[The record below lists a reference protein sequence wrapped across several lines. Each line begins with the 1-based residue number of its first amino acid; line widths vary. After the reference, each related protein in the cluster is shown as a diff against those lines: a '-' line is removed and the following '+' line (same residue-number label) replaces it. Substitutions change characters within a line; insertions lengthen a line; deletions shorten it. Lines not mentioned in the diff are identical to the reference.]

1 MQVWICTKQ
10 LFLVCTASFLLMT
23 STTISAFAQGDV
35 EEAIAGLINPNT
47 TTIYIA
53 KRIITMDDKNATA
66 TAVAVT
72 GDRIVSVG
80 SLDSVKKALAGTV
93 YSVDSTFDGRY
104 IMPGL
109 IDQHLHPILGALT
122 LSIPVIAPEAWVL
135 PGKIWPAATTHEEYM
150 AALRGIEKGMQD
162 PNEPLFTWGYH
173 QFFHGVVRRKD
184 LDSISLTRPIIVWH
198 RSAHE
203 AVFNTAALNKFG
215 ITRESVTGKGQPSEQ
230 SNWDEGYF
238 YENGFFVL
246 VAPKILPSLASPE
259 RIAFGI
265 KQMVEMLHNN
275 GVTAYM
281 EPGAVGTP
289 ALFSYYQ
296 KVLGAPEVPMYSFFI
311 ADGKTGYEKGGGV
324 SGAIKASEASV
335 SSIPTTGKVRRLP
348 GEIKLYSDGAVIS
361 LLMQMKDGY
370 TDGHHGE
377 WIMKPDD
384 FTQAFKAYWDA
395 GYQIHIHTTG
405 DEGLELVLNTLEK
418 NLKENPRVD
427 HRTVIVHFAN
437 STDAQVARIAKD
449 GAIVSGNPYY
459 VNGFADNFG
468 ENGLGKERADA
479 MVRLG
484 PVEKAGVSL
493 SLHSDLPMGPAYPLY
508 LAWCAVNRTTQSG
521 RAARPDLGISVNEAL
536 HAITINS
543 AYSWRMEK
551 ELGSIEPH
559 KDCELYR
566 TGRRSLHGHT
576 DALERHQDLGNGVR
590 GYQISDCHKRTQ
602 TLAIRC

>member
-1 MQVWICTKQ
+1 MQVWIRTKKS
-10 LFLVCTASFLLMT
+10 LLTFAVCLLLAT
-23 STTISAFAQGDV
+23 SLTTLAHAQGDV
-35 EEAIAGLINPNT
+35 EEAIGGMVNPYSP
-47 TTIYIA
+47 TIFTA
-53 KRIITMDDKNATA
+53 KRVITMDDKNSSA
-66 TAVAVT
+66 TAVAVS
-72 GDRIVSVG
+72 GDRIVAVG
-80 SLDSVKKALAGTV
+80 SLGSVKKALGSAP
-93 YSVDSTFDGRY
+93 YSVDTTFEQRF
-104 IMPGL
+104 ILPGL

-135 PGKIWPAATTHEEYM
+135 PGKAWPAATTHEEYM
-150 AALRGIEKGMQD
+150 AALRAVENGMRD

-184 LDSISLTRPIIVWH
+184 LDSISLTRPIMVWH

-203 AVFNTAALNKFG
+203 VVLNTAALNKFG
-215 ITRESVTGKGQPSEQ
+215 ITKESVAGKGQPSEQ
-230 SNWDEGYF
+230 SDWENGYF

-246 VAPKILPSLASPE
+246 VAPKVLSTLASPE

-265 KQMVEMLHNN
+265 KQMIEMLHNN

-281 EPGAVGTP
+281 EPGAVGTA

-296 KVLGAPEVPMYSFFI
+296 KILGGPDVPMYSFFI
-311 ADGKTGYEKGGGV
+311 ADGKTGYEKGGG
-324 SGAIKASEASV
+324 SAGAIQASEMAV
-335 SSIPTTGKVRRLP
+335 SSLPTTGKVRRLP
-348 GEIKLYSDGAVIS
+348 GEIKLYADGAVIS

-384 FTQAFKAYWDA
+384 FAQAFKTYWNA

-418 NLKENPRVD
+418 NLKDNPRVD
-427 HRTVIVHFAN
+427 HRTVIVHFAS

-468 ENGLGKERADA
+468 RNGLGEERADA

-484 PVEKAGVSL
+484 PVEQAGVSL
-493 SLHSDLPMGPAYPLY
+493 SLHSDLPMGPSDPLY
-508 LAWCAVNRTTQSG
+508 LAWCAVNRITKSG
-521 RAARPDLGISVNEAL
+521 RRARPDLGISVDEAL

-559 KDCELYR
+559 KIANFTVLDEDPYAVAPSHLKDIKIWG
-566 TGRRSLHGHT
+566 TVFEGTKFPILVDT
-576 DALERHQDLGNGVR
+576 A
-590 GYQISDCHKRTQ
+590 KP
-602 TLAIRC
+602 

>member
-1 MQVWICTKQ
+1 MCAA
-10 LFLVCTASFLLMT
+10 FLLLTASAT
-23 STTISAFAQGDV
+23 GTARAQGDV
-35 EEAIAGLINPNT
+35 EEAIGGLINPNV

-53 KRIITMDDKNATA
+53 KRVITMDGNNSSAA
-66 TAVAVT
+66 AVAVS
-72 GDRIVSVG
+72 GDRIVAVG
-80 SLDSVKKALAGTV
+80 SLDSVKKELGDTA
-93 YSVDSTFDGRY
+93 YNVDRTFEGRF

-135 PGKIWPAATTHEEYM
+135 PGKTWPAATNHAEYM
-150 AALRGIEKGMQD
+150 AALSAVEKGMQD
-162 PNEPLFTWGYH
+162 PDEPLFTWGYH
-173 QFFHGVVRRKD
+173 QFFHGVVRRKE
-184 LDSISLTRPIIVWH
+184 LDSISLTRPIVVWH

-203 AVFNTAALNKFG
+203 MIFNTAALNRFG
-215 ITRESVTGKGQPSEQ
+215 ITKESVTGKGQPSSQ
-230 SNWDEGYF
+230 SDWDQGYF
-238 YENGFFVL
+238 YENGLFVL
-246 VAPKILPSLASPE
+246 VAPKILPVLASPE
-259 RIAFGI
+259 RLAFGL

-289 ALFSYYQ
+289 ALFAYYQ
-296 KVLGAPEVPMYSFFI
+296 KALGGPNVPMYSFFI
-311 ADGKTGYEKGGGV
+311 ADGKTGYEKGGAT
-324 SGAIKASEASV
+324 GAIQSAEAAV
-335 SSIPTTGKVRRLP
+335 STIPTTGKVRRLP

-377 WIMKPDD
+377 WIMKPEE
-384 FTQAFKAYWDA
+384 FKQAFKIYWDA

-405 DEGLELVLNTLEK
+405 DEGLEVVLNTLEE
-418 NLKENPRVD
+418 NIKEHPRVD

-437 STDAQVARIAKD
+437 STDAQVKRIAKD

-468 ENGLGKERADA
+468 VNGLGKDRADA

-484 PVEKAGVSL
+484 PVEKEGVSL
-493 SLHSDLPMGPAYPLY
+493 SLHSDLPMGPADPLY
-508 LAWCAVNRTTQSG
+508 LAWCAVNRTTKSG
-521 RAARPDLGISVNEAL
+521 RAARPDLGISVDEAL

-559 KDCELYR
+559 KIANFTVLDEDPYAVAPMHLKDIKIWGTVFEGTKFPIM
-566 TGRRSLHGHT
+566 TGV
-576 DALERHQDLGNGVR
+576 A
-590 GYQISDCHKRTQ
+590 KR
-602 TLAIRC
+602 